1 MRRVFDAVIVG
12 GGNGV
17 RMGENKVFLPLGTES
32 VLRRSVQAFCGVLG
46 IARIIVV
53 LKEQDIAAARS
64 LLSDIDEIVFVKGG
78 ENRTASVQN
87 GLAEVTAPIVL
98 IHDGARPFV
107 RPNHIAMLAN
117 SAEKYGSAIPALAVT
132 DSVCECENGC
142 IVSGFPREKLCT
154 VSTPQAFNTAEIK
167 RAFALKGNA
176 SFTDESQLYSTFI
189 KPAHIVEGD
198 PENRKLTTPADYV
211 GTQIK
216 IGSGYDLHRLSEGN
230 KLVLCGIEI
239 DSPLGIVAHSDGDL
253 CLHAL
258 IDALFSAIGERDI
271 GTHFSDTDPQ
281 FKGIA
286 STILL
291 EKALCIFANHN
302 RRIQTVNLIIIADNP
317 KLQPHI
323 EAMRNNLSTLLNIS
337 QTNISISAK
346 TTEKTAPNT
355 ISCHALITIL

>member
-12 GGNGV
+12 GGSGA
-17 RMGENKVFLPLGTES
+17 RMGANKVFLPLGEES
-32 VLRRSVQAFCGVLG
+32 VLRRSVQAFCEVSG

-53 LKEQDIAAARS
+53 LKPQDIAIARS
-64 LLSDIDEIVFVKGG
+64 LLADINNVIFVEGG
-78 ENRTASVQN
+78 QTRTSSVQH

-107 RPNHIAMLAN
+107 RPEHIAMLAD
-117 SAEKYGSAIPALAVT
+117 SAEQFGSAIPALAVT
-132 DSVCECENGC
+132 DSVCECENGH

-167 RAFALKGNA
+167 KAFSLKGEA
-176 SFTDESQLYSTFI
+176 SFTDESQLYSALI
-189 KPAHIVEGD
+189 KPAHIVVGD
-198 PENRKLTTPADYV
+198 PENRKLTTPADYI

-216 IGSGYDLHRLSEGN
+216 IGSGYDLHRLAEGN
-230 KLVLCGIEI
+230 KLILCGIEI

-258 IDALFSAIGERDI
+258 IDAILSAIGARDI
-271 GTHFSDTDPQ
+271 GTQFPDTAPQ
-281 FKGIA
+281 YKGIA
-286 STILL
+286 STKLL
-291 EKALCIFANHN
+291 EKTLALFAEQN
-302 RRIQTVNLIIIADNP
+302 RSIQTVNLIIIADKP
-317 KLQPHI
+317 KLQPYI
-323 EAMRNNLSTLLNIS
+323 EAMRKNLSTLLNIS

-355 ISCHALITIL
+355 ISCHALITVL